1 MRSGIVPSGPIPGVT
16 MTLRGSVQADGSLKA
31 LVPIPGNLPAGKEV
45 AATQPDGKP
54 LPDWVKF
61 DAATGAISGTPPA
74 DFSGSVSIVVG
85 VPQADGSVRKVGV
98 QF

>member
-1 MRSGIVPSGPIPGVT
+1 
-16 MTLRGSVQADGSLKA
+16 
-31 LVPIPGNLPAGKEV
+31 V

-85 VPQADGSVRKVGV
+85 VPQADGSTRKIGV